1 MKSQATKLRILETID
16 MLNYTFKE
24 KPKGT
29 GICPDKKFLVK
40 LRTSLVGKE
49 TSFLSTDCMNM
60 FNELYNKKPLSK
72 IHDLRFPTV
81 FFSLKQ
87 FIPTVLCNIVIE
99 FMGPD
104 EETCHI
110 CQCPIVKNL
119 QSRGEKHYMTQRH
132 QNNLQKTNLIPDI
145 LIRAY
150 KNTFRELPPK
160 KIPQSDK

>member
-87 FIPTVLCNIVIE
+87 FIPTVLCNIVID

-110 CQCPIVKNL
+110 CQCKIV